1 MKIGI
6 AGYGYVGQAH
16 EHILKEYYDIII
28 SDPAKGYYGD
38 LRHADAII
46 ICVATPQK
54 EISGHCIEK
63 RYRKCL
69 LSCRYRYS

>member
-6 AGYGYVGQAH
+6 AGYGYVGMAH
-16 EHILKEYYDIII
+16 ELILKKYHEVIV

-46 ICVATPQK
+46 ICVSTPGTNTV
-54 EISGHCIEK
+54 S
-63 RYRKCL
+63 
-69 LSCRYRYS
+69 